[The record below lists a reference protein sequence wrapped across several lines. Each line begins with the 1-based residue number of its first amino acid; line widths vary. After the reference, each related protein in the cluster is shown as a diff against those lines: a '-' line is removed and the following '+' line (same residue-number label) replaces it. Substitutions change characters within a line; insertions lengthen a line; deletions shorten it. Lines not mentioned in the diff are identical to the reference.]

1 MKKIIL
7 IIAII
12 AFVGCKEEAP
22 SEPKITIK
30 KEYTLE
36 ELEND
41 TNWVEITDLDTLL
54 KFPCI
59 WKDIIEFG
67 RIVNDLEEFKDIFKE
82 SDELGRE
89 YTEYCFDVDSFD
101 IEFRDRTLILYY
113 IDWLDLNVKRK
124 IYKNNILK
132 TYVYIVELYKRT
144 EWTAQS
150 FGDLITLPKLESN
163 YTFVFD
169 SVIVDKE

>member
-1 MKKIIL
+1 MKNIIL
-7 IIAII
+7 IIALI
-12 AFVGCKEEAP
+12 AFIGCDEETP
-22 SEPKITIK
+22 TETKITRQ

-41 TNWVEITDLDTLL
+41 PDWVEVTDLDTLPR
-54 KFPCI
+54 FPCI
-59 WKDIIEFG
+59 WSDIIEFG
-67 RIVNDLEEFKDIFKE
+67 RIVNDLEEFKDVFKE
-82 SDELGRE
+82 SNELGRE
-89 YTEYCFDVDSFD
+89 YTEYCFDADSFD

-113 IDWLDLNVKRK
+113 IDWMDKNVKRR
-124 IYKNNILK
+124 IYKNNNLK
-132 TYVYIVELYKRT
+132 TYVYIVELYKGT

-169 SVIVDKE
+169 SVIVYGD